1 MHNYSNREKRN
12 EVMIGGYPY
21 FQITMYQKLWNNI
34 SYFLLELNLNRLS
47 IIIQLLLRITFIV
60 YSQVLLHHT

>member
-21 FQITMYQKLWNNI
+21 FQITMYQKVRNDI
-34 SYFLLELNLNRLS
+34 SYFLLKLNLNRLS
-47 IIIQLLLRITFIV
+47 IIIQLLLRIIV

>member
-21 FQITMYQKLWNNI
+21 FQITMYQKVWNNI
-34 SYFLLELNLNRLS
+34 SYFLLKLIRLEYE
-47 IIIQLLLRITFIV
+47 IFDHLV
-60 YSQVLLHHT
+60 

>member
-21 FQITMYQKLWNNI
+21 FQITMYQKIWNNT
-34 SYFLLELNLNRLS
+34 SYFLLKLNLHRL
-47 IIIQLLLRITFIV
+47 IRLEYEIFYHLF
-60 YSQVLLHHT
+60 

>member
-21 FQITMYQKLWNNI
+21 FQITMYQKIWNNT
-34 SYFLLELNLNRLS
+34 SYFLLKLNLHRLS
-47 IIIQLLLRITFIV
+47 IIRLEYEIFYHLF
-60 YSQVLLHHT
+60 